1 MQFKSYCY
9 FVSSS
14 IKTWHQAQAYCKG
27 LGGELVKIN
36 SNEAGSQTCTL
47 SEAGLD
53 RTALERAGEKFH
65 LV

>member
-36 SNEAGSQTCTL
+36 SDEENEFVL
-47 SEAGLD
+47 
-53 RTALERAGEKFH
+53 K
-65 LV
+65 LVHKLTFC